1 MGRSGKDKRAEREN
15 GMEATGK
22 VLVFM
27 GTEMRFRSKQCAEAF
42 ETKITE
48 EARQR
53 VWAYY
58 KCKGRTIDAVRLLG
72 LKGSPGTFTNRLS
85 EIAQQLGANSARE
98 LFRSPKAVTRQLTST
113 FLAQLIRKQ
122 EYRCALSG
130 VTLTPDTAALDHIVP
145 YSEGGKHTRD
155 NVQWVHEE
163 VNRMKGQLGSREF
176 KEWCRRVAGW
186 TG

>member
-1 MGRSGKDKRAEREN
+1 MARNSKGEKEKRLPSVET
-15 GMEATGK
+15 TGK
-22 VLVFM
+22 SIMFM
-27 GTEMRFRSKQCAEAF
+27 ETKMRFRSKQCAEAF
-42 ETKITE
+42 EAEITE
-48 EARQR
+48 EAKQR
-53 VWAYY
+53 IWAYY
-58 KCKGRTIDAVRLLG
+58 KCKGRTIDAIRLLG
-72 LKGSPGTFTNRLS
+72 LKGSPGTFENRVA
-85 EIAQQLGANSARE
+85 EIARQLGANSARE
-98 LFRSPKAVTRQLTST
+98 LFRAPKVTTRQLTST

-163 VNRMKGQLGSREF
+163 VNRMKGQMSSREF
-176 KEWCRRVAGW
+176 REWCRRVAGW

>member
-1 MGRSGKDKRAEREN
+1 MGRSSNGKKQERTSS
-15 GMEATGK
+15 METTGK
-22 VLVFM
+22 LLVFM

-58 KCKGRTIDAVRLLG
+58 KCKGRAIDAVRLLG
-72 LKGSPGTFTNRLS
+72 LKGSTKVFTNRLS
-85 EIAQQLGANSARE
+85 EIARQLGANSARE
-98 LFRSPKAVTRQLTST
+98 LFLPPKVATSQLTSS
-113 FLAQLIRKQ
+113 FLAQLIKKQ

-130 VTLTPDTAALDHIVP
+130 VTLTPDTAALDHILP

-163 VNRMKGQLGSREF
+163 VNRMKGQMGSREF

>member
-1 MGRSGKDKRAEREN
+1 MGNGSEGKRKKRTG
-15 GMEATGK
+15 GMETTAKTI
-22 VLVFM
+22 LFM
-27 GTEMRFRSKQCAEAF
+27 ETQMRFRSKQCAEAF
-42 ETKITE
+42 ENQISE
-48 EARQR
+48 EAKKR

-58 KCKGRTIDAVRLLG
+58 KCKGRAIDAVRLLG
-72 LKGSPGTFTNRLS
+72 LKGSTGTFTDRLG
-85 EIAQQLGANSARE
+85 EIARQLGANSAKE
-98 LFRSPKAVTRQLTST
+98 LFQQPKPATQRVTSE
-113 FLAQLIRKQ
+113 FLSQLIAKQ

-130 VTLTPDTAALDHIVP
+130 VTLTPDTAALDHVIP

-163 VNRMKGQLGSREF
+163 VNRMKGQMSTREF

>member
-1 MGRSGKDKRAEREN
+1 MGTGSEGKRTKREG
-15 GMEATGK
+15 GMESARKT
-22 VLVFM
+22 VLFM
-27 GTEMRFRSKQCAEAF
+27 GTKMQFCSKQFAEAF
-42 ETKITE
+42 ENQITE
-48 EARQR
+48 EAKQR

-72 LKGSPGTFTNRLS
+72 LKGSPGTFADRMA
-85 EIAQQLGANSARE
+85 EIARQLGANSARE
-98 LFRSPKAVTRQLTST
+98 LFHPPKPTTRRVTSEFLSQLVV
-113 FLAQLIRKQ
+113 RQ

-155 NVQWVHEE
+155 NLQWVHEE
-163 VNRMKGQLGSREF
+163 VNRMKGQMSSREF
-176 KEWCRRVAGW
+176 REWCRRVASW

>member
-1 MGRSGKDKRAEREN
+1 MGRSGKDKRAERE
-15 GMEATGK
+15 GGIEATGK

-58 KCKGRTIDAVRLLG
+58 KCKGRAIDAVRLLG
-72 LKGSPGTFTNRLS
+72 LMGRTKVFTSRLS
-85 EIAQQLGANSARE
+85 EIARQLGANSARE
-98 LFRSPKAVTRQLTST
+98 LFLPPKVVTSRLTSS
-113 FLAQLIRKQ
+113 FLAQLIKKQ
-122 EYRCALSG
+122 EFRCALSG

-163 VNRMKGQLGSREF
+163 VNHMKGQMGSREF